1 MQYSPPQLYR
11 IGSVDG
17 CALASATFHRCC
29 WLPTLAA
36 HHQKLNSTL
45 VPSVISWVL
54 HFLDN
59 PSHLI
64 SPLVL
69 SKLWGNSEFVS
80 SGIEA
85 ALALPSFNFPS
96 SLSTYPAAPV
106 TSALSP
112 SRLLILISCGC
123 FILFLAWLVV
133 DVRVSSRHEPSPA
146 RSGLTPHMDLIPH
159 LNNQVLLVRDFPS
172 CDYQLRQNCHGSL
185 NSTPPRPT
193 SPLFY
198 SLHFSYVRTTL
209 YLLYFSSSPSS

>member
-1 MQYSPPQLYR
+1 M
-11 IGSVDG
+11 
-17 CALASATFHRCC
+17 
-29 WLPTLAA
+29 
-36 HHQKLNSTL
+36 
-45 VPSVISWVL
+45 
-54 HFLDN
+54 
-59 PSHLI
+59 
-64 SPLVL
+64 
-69 SKLWGNSEFVS
+69 FVS

-85 ALALPSFNFPS
+85 ALALALALPSFNFFFF
-96 SLSTYPAAPV
+96 LVYPAAPV

-198 SLHFSYVRTTL
+198 SLHFSYVRTTI
-209 YLLYFSSSPSS
+209 YLLFSSFLLLLAHSFRKPDQSTTNTNTKIPGLSPLRTGLATLSSLAAE